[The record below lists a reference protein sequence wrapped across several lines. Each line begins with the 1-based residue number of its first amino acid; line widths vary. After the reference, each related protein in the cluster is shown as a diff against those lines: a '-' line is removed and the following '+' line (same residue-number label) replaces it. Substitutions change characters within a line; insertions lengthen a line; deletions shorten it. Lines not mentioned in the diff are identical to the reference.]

1 MRSVITGYRR
11 LVSGGLA
18 VVMGCVMAAS
28 PGLAAAKAKA
38 KPQLCAS
45 DRELTAL
52 NTRVLQTELMVAAL
66 SCNEKTRYNTF
77 VNTYQ
82 SLLTSQGQTLQALFK
97 RVHGGQSS
105 TRLNA
110 FITKLANDSSQQVRA
125 RADDYCVFAVELFDE
140 TMASSP
146 RDWGRLAGKPWIV
159 SRHGFQP
166 CVAQASGKPTG

>member
-1 MRSVITGYRR
+1 MPRI
-11 LVSGGLA
+11 
-18 VVMGCVMAAS
+18 AS
-28 PGLAAAKAKA
+28 
-38 KPQLCAS
+38 S
-45 DRELTAL
+45 TAL

-66 SCNEKTRYNTF
+66 SCDEKTRYNTF

-82 SLLTSQGQTLQALFK
+82 SLLTSQSQTLQALFK
-97 RVHGGQSS
+97 RVHGGQAS

-110 FITKLANDSSQQVRA
+110 FITKLANNSSQQVRS
-125 RADDYCVFAVELFDE
+125 RPDDYCVFAVELFDE

-166 CVAQASGKPTG
+166 CVAQVSGKSTG